1 MSDRSVLLALLEER
15 SYTVAELAATLA
27 MNPWTLRDWIAAMAT
42 EGSVTIQRRPPRPF
56 LIALGTPGTEP
67 PKPPPPK
74 PRKPG
79 PAPIIFGSLNAR
91 PGGLKPEW
99 PRAQRRGARPAPVMP
114 VDGEAFEEPR
124 AGTAFCQ
131 ACGRRFTPLRESE
144 RWCSSRCAQ
153 APPLRQVVTRVING
167 VEFEAVSIGSA
178 AVTGHSSRTNGAG
191 VNGIEIKQRKSRK
204 HRGAE

>member
-1 MSDRSVLLALLEER
+1 MSDRSVVLALLEER
-15 SYTVAELAATLA
+15 PYTIAELATTLA
-27 MNPWTLRDWIAAMAT
+27 MNQWTLRDWIAAMAT
-42 EGSVTIQRRPPRPF
+42 EGAVTIQRRPPRPF
-56 LIALGTPGTEP
+56 LIALGTPGAEP
-67 PKPPPPK
+67 PKPPK

-91 PGGLKPEW
+91 PGGLQPEW

-114 VDGEAFEEPR
+114 IDGEAFEEPR

-131 ACGRRFTPLRESE
+131 ACGRRFTPLRETE

-167 VEFEAVSIGSA
+167 VEWEAISIGSA
-178 AVTGHSSRTNGAG
+178 AVTGNWSRTKDAG
-191 VNGIEIKQRKSRK
+191 VTGIELDQGVGRK